1 VRYRCIDRRR
11 NQYPVRMMCR
21 LLEVS
26 RSGYYAWRVRS
37 ESRRAKTDR
46 ELTRVIRRFHADS
59 DGVYGSPKMCTE
71 LREEGYPCG
80 RHKVARLMRK
90 AGLKG
95 CPKRRFKV
103 TTQRDPSHPVADNL
117 LEQDFTAESPN
128 ERWASD
134 ITYISTQQGWLY
146 LAVVMDLYSRRIVG
160 WSMSRWISR
169 HLVIDAL
176 NMAIGQRCPE
186 GELLHHSDRGSQ
198 YTSDD
203 FRNELDKHGIRC
215 SMSARGN
222 CYDNAVVESFFGLLK
237 RERVNRTRY
246 LTRDEAQADI
256 FDYIER
262 FYNRKRRHGYLGSI
276 SPAVFEE
283 RAKDQLQ
290 TVH

>member
-1 VRYRCIDRRR
+1 
-11 NQYPVRMMCR
+11 
-21 LLEVS
+21 
-26 RSGYYAWRVRS
+26 
-37 ESRRAKTDR
+37 
-46 ELTRVIRRFHADS
+46 VIRRLHADS
-59 DGVYGSPKMCTE
+59 DGVYGSRKITAD
-71 LREEGYPCG
+71 LRDEGYQCG

-117 LEQDFTAESPN
+117 LEQDFTAEGPN

-134 ITYISTQQGWLY
+134 ITYISTRQGWLY

-160 WSMSRWISR
+160 WSMGRWISR

-176 NMAIGQRCPE
+176 NMAISQRLPE
-186 GELLHHSDRGSQ
+186 GALIHHSDRGSQ

-203 FRNELDKHGIRC
+203 FRDALKKHGIDC

-246 LTRDEAQADI
+246 LTRDEAKADI

-262 FYNRKRRHGYLGSI
+262 FYNRKRRHGYLGNI
-276 SPAVFEE
+276 SPATFEE
-283 RAKDQLQ
+283 RNQNQFQ